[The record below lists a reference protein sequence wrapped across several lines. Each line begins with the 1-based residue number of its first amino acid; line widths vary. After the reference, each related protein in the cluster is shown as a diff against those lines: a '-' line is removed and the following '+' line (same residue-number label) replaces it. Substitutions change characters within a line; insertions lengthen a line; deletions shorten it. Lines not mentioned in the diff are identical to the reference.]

1 MKHIL
6 WLISFF
12 TACAMAAP
20 QQEQFADYPDLPP
33 LQTVKE
39 AMDNSP
45 MVQAVQA
52 GIKLEEANARKLNAG
67 PYEFTAKLTEKQR
80 RVRESGNFSE
90 WDAALERGLRLPGK
104 AAIDQQLGAQGINLA
119 KLAYGDALH
128 ESGRNLLRLWFAW
141 QQEHVQAKQWQ
152 NQVDALGE
160 QLAIVRKRVA
170 AGDAPQLEVSL
181 SGAAL
186 AQAEYALRQATLREQ
201 TAATDVTQRYVGIT
215 LPGDPALVEPEPL
228 QEGFDYWREKI
239 LEHNHELALVRGE
252 VQRAQLHLNRSSAD
266 KTPDPTVGINYSS
279 ERGGEDRITGLFL
292 SIPLPGEARRAS
304 ESGALAQ
311 AEIAAYNEAK
321 TLRRLGAE
329 ITNAYNNAVA
339 AYDGWQKAKAAAD
352 GMQRNAELMTRA
364 YSLGEMGLSE
374 VLLARRQALEA
385 GLAAALAQLNARE
398 SRYRLL
404 LDAHQLWPLDKD
416 EGEADTEHTHY

>member
-1 MKHIL
+1 MKRI
-6 WLISFF
+6 WFF
-12 TACAMAAP
+12 IFAALTGAVSVA
-20 QQEQFADYPDLPP
+20 QETFNDYPDLPP

-39 AMDNSP
+39 VMDNSP
-45 MVQAVQA
+45 MVQAAQA
-52 GIKLEEANARKLNAG
+52 GIKLGEADARKLNAG
-67 PYEFTAKLTEKQR
+67 PYEFTATLTEQRR
-80 RVRESGNFSE
+80 RVRESGSFNE
-90 WDAALERGLRLPGK
+90 WDAVLERAMRLPGK

-128 ESGRNLLRLWFAW
+128 ESGRDLLRLWFAW
-141 QQEHVQAKQWQ
+141 QQEHVQVKQWR
-152 NQVDALGE
+152 NQVAALGE
-160 QLAIVRKRVA
+160 QRNIVSKRVA
-170 AGDAPQLEVSL
+170 AGDAPQLEASL
-181 SGAAL
+181 SEAAF
-186 AQAEYALRQATLREQ
+186 AQAEYALRQSTLREQ
-201 TAATDVTQRYVGIT
+201 MAATDVTQRYVGIT
-215 LPGDPALVEPEPL
+215 LPGDPTLAEPQPL
-228 QEGFDYWREKI
+228 QEGLDYWREKI

-279 ERGGEDRITGLFL
+279 ESDGAEHVTGLFL

-304 ESGALAQ
+304 EAGALAQ

-329 ITNAYNNAVA
+329 ITNAYNSAVA
-339 AYDGWQKAKAAAD
+339 AYDGWQKAKLAAD

-364 YSLGEMGLSE
+364 YSLGEMGLPE

>member
-1 MKHIL
+1 MRI
-6 WLISFF
+6 WLFIFAVVTASVSTAQESF
-12 TACAMAAP
+12 T
-20 QQEQFADYPDLPP
+20 DYPDLPP

-45 MVQAVQA
+45 MVQAAQA
-52 GIKLEEANARKLNAG
+52 GIKLGEAYARKLNAG
-67 PYEFTAKLTEKQR
+67 PYEFTATLTEKQR
-80 RVRESGNFSE
+80 RVRESGNFNE

-104 AAIDQQLGAQGINLA
+104 AAIDQLLGAQGINLA

-181 SGAAL
+181 SEAAL

-228 QEGFDYWREKI
+228 QEGLDYWREKI

-304 ESGALAQ
+304 ESGAVAQ

-352 GMQRNAELMTRA
+352 GMQRNAELMMRA
-364 YSLGEMGLSE
+364 YSLGEMGLPE

-404 LDAHQLWPLDKD
+404 LDSHQLWPLDRD
-416 EGEADTEHTHY
+416 EDEAHTHY

>member
-1 MKHIL
+1 MKHTA
-6 WLISFF
+6 WLIGFF

-20 QQEQFADYPDLPP
+20 PQEQLAEYPDLPSQ
-33 LQTVKE
+33 QTIKE

-45 MVQAVQA
+45 MVQAAQA

-67 PYEFTAKLTEKQR
+67 PYEFTAKLTEQQR
-80 RVRESGNFSE
+80 RVRESGSFNE

-104 AAIDQQLGAQGINLA
+104 AAIDQQLGVQGISLA

-128 ESGRNLLRLWFAW
+128 ESGRDLLRRWFAW
-141 QQEHVQAKQWQ
+141 RQEHVQAKQWQ
-152 NQVDALGE
+152 NQVAALGE
-160 QLAIVRKRVA
+160 QLAIVRKRVV

-181 SGAAL
+181 SEAAL
-186 AQAEYALRQATLREQ
+186 AQAEYALRQAKLREQ
-201 TAATDVTQRYVGIT
+201 TAATDVTERYVEIT
-215 LPGDPALVEPEPL
+215 LPGDPAVVEPEPL
-228 QEGFDYWREKI
+228 QEGLDYWREKI

-279 ERGGEDRITGLFL
+279 ERDGEEHVTGLFV

-311 AEIAAYNEAK
+311 AEIAAHNEAK

-329 ITNAYNNAVA
+329 ITNAYNSAVA

-364 YSLGEMGLSE
+364 YSLGEMGLPE

-404 LDAHQLWPLDKD
+404 LDAHQLWPLDRD
-416 EGEADTEHTHY
+416 EDEAHAHY